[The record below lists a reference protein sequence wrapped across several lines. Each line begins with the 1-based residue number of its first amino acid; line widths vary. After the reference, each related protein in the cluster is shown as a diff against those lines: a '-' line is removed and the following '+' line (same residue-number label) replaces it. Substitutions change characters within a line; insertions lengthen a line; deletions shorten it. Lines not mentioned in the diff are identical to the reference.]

1 MKYELILLA
10 AGQGKRMELGRNK
23 MWLELSGHVLFLHT
37 IRTFLEDDACCRIVV
52 VAQEDE
58 LAYVQAMIDEL
69 HVEKEILIVMGGSER
84 QYSVAKGLAECGQM
98 ADVVLVHD
106 GARPFVDQAMID
118 RLLDDV
124 AVHGATICGMPV
136 KDTMKRVRNGMVEET
151 IDRSVLWQVQTPQAF
166 RTEIL
171 KRAHEV
177 AHEAD
182 FLGTDEASLVERLG
196 VTVHMVEG
204 SYNNIKVTT
213 PEDVA
218 FAEAILQEKWRDR
231 I

>member
-23 MWLELSGHVLFLHT
+23 MWLELSGNVLFLHT

-52 VAQEDE
+52 VVKEDE
-58 LAYVQAMIDEL
+58 LDYVRAMVDAL
-69 HVEKEILIVMGGSER
+69 HVQKEILIVMGGSER
-84 QYSVAKGLAECGQM
+84 QYSVAKGLAECGQL

-106 GARPFVDQAMID
+106 GARPFVDQSMIN
-118 RLLDDV
+118 RLLSGV
-124 AVHGATICGMPV
+124 AAHGATICGMPV
-136 KDTMKRVRNGMVEET
+136 KDTMKRVRDGMIEET

-171 KRAHEV
+171 KQAHEI
-177 AHEAD
+177 AAAAE

-196 VTVHMVEG
+196 MTVHMVEG

-213 PEDVA
+213 PEDIA
-218 FAEAILQEKWRDR
+218 FAEAILQEKWRNR
-231 I
+231 V

>member
-10 AGQGKRMELGRNK
+10 AGQGKRMQLDGNK
-23 MWLELSGHVLFLHT
+23 MWLDISGDVLFIHT
-37 IRTFLEDDACCRIVV
+37 IRTFLEDIKCCRIVV

-58 LAYVQAMIDEL
+58 LDYVRRMIDGL
-69 HVEKEILIVMGGSER
+69 HVQKEILIVTGGSER
-84 QYSVAKGLAECGQM
+84 QYSVAKGLAECGEI

-106 GARPFVDQAMID
+106 GARPFVEQAMID
-118 RLLDDV
+118 RLLTDV

-136 KDTMKRVRNGMVEET
+136 KDTMKRVQNGMIEET

-171 KRAHEV
+171 KQAHEI
-177 AHEAD
+177 AAAAK
-182 FLGTDEASLVERLG
+182 FLGTDEACLVERLG

-213 PEDVA
+213 PEDIA
-218 FAEAILQEKWRDR
+218 FAEAILQEKWRNR
-231 I
+231 A